1 MKTKIFNL
9 IILDESGS
17 MSVIKQ
23 QAVNGVNE
31 TLQTIRA
38 AQAKHGEQEHY
49 VSFVTF
55 NGEAVKTI
63 CRCIPA
69 AEVVDI
75 APSQYMPS
83 CSTPLYDAM
92 GQSLNEL
99 RKKVAPDDKVLVTV
113 ITDGEENS
121 STEYGGK
128 AIKALID
135 ELKAQGWVFVYIG
148 ANQDVEKVAAAIS
161 ITNVMSFDA
170 SPEGTTSMMKHVNKK
185 RALFFDRLACCDA
198 DMDEENKHFFD

>member
-1 MKTKIFNL
+1 MKTRIFNL

-38 AQAKHGEQEHY
+38 AQARHEEQEHY
-49 VSFVTF
+49 ISFVTF

-63 CRCIPA
+63 CRCVPA
-69 AEVVDI
+69 TEVVDI
-75 APSQYMPS
+75 APSQYMPC
-83 CSTPLYDAM
+83 CSTPLFDAM

-99 RKKVAPDDKVLVTV
+99 RKKVASDDKVLVTV

-121 STEYGGK
+121 SIEYDGK

-148 ANQDVEKVAAAIS
+148 ANQDVEKVAATIS
-161 ITNVMSFDA
+161 ITNVMSFVA

-185 RALFFDRLACCDA
+185 RASFFDRMASSDA
-198 DMDEENKHFFD
+198 DMDEENRHFFD